1 MRLCLLLYL
10 LFNCIVN
17 VMQLKIAS
25 KGRILQL
32 KSRILQLKSRILQAK
47 VEFCKQRVEFC
58 NYDMQKCQCLSGFSD
73 SLTIDNYYSKQ
84 EQ

>member
-1 MRLCLLLYL
+1 VHGTA
-10 LFNCIVN
+10 FNCIAN
-17 VMQLKIAS
+17 VMQLKVAS
-25 KGRILQL
+25 KG
-32 KSRILQLKSRILQAK
+32 RILQLKSRILQAK